1 MSDQDGVSGGHYD
14 HSQVFRQK
22 LFAALH
28 MYVASF
34 ASQLFSS
41 MIGSFLLD
49 SPKGT
54 DEIST
59 IAFILILF
67 IR

>member
-1 MSDQDGVSGGHYD
+1 MSDQDVVSGGHYD

>member
-1 MSDQDGVSGGHYD
+1 MVSQEDIMTIHKSLDKNY
-14 HSQVFRQK
+14 SV
-22 LFAALH
+22 FAALY

>member
-59 IAFILILF
+59 IAFI
-67 IR
+67 

>member
-1 MSDQDGVSGGHYD
+1 MSDQDVVSGGHYD

-54 DEIST
+54 DDCLYFNFVHQAIV
-59 IAFILILF
+59 
-67 IR
+67 R